1 MKTYYK
7 HIILWGLL
15 SLSLALPAGNY
26 VIINQV
32 MYDSPLNEV
41 VAYPP
46 YSNGEFIELYNG
58 SDSQVSLQGWH
69 LSGDSQTEDYYFQNV
84 SIPSHGFLVIAY
96 RHTSTPSFTID
107 SLFSP
112 LINNSPVSVIYQ
124 SAIVMA
130 NTGETITLYNNGD
143 SIVDQ
148 IYYDGTSHLSK
159 PDRLS
164 AENADNIPG
173 CQCVSL
179 HRTWVEF
186 DAEGKVVQDLAY
198 SYIGNTPDICVCD
211 IDGNGNPWIGVDRGL
226 YRLIPK
232 NGKLIREEISPLLR
246 PLFGLYITDILKRGN
261 AVWITTNEGLFR
273 YDPFS
278 RQLNKYQHQ
287 ADVPGTLSH
296 IFLSSLALT
305 SDNTLLVGS
314 LNGVNVYDDKN
325 DNFTVWNS
333 ASQPPLK
340 NDFIHCLMVDKGLI
354 YIGTEAGGIIR
365 LAPQQL
371 LLQNSIHTS
380 DPGSLSPN
388 PVNAMY
394 VEPDGTLWVGTV
406 EGGLNSRM
414 RGEKSFTHFTKYNSG
429 LPHNSVSALA
439 ADKYGHLWVGT
450 WGGGICLLDMK
461 SPQRFFY
468 PKMTEEQM
476 RLTNFVG
483 ALAYDPINNGMWI
496 GSNDGMFFYN
506 YICPLFFCAVINY
519 FCKSFK
525 IYIMSCVRTY
535 IFELRRQFKHC
546 YVI

>member
-1 MKTYYK
+1 MYTDSNGFLWIGTYGGGLVRYDGYSLMSPVLSLKSNSCKTIAEDRFK
-7 HIILWGLL
+7 RLWVAFDEGTNVIDLRTMLPNVPQSKNGDIGQLL
-15 SLSLALPAGNY
+15 SLPGVKTYCDALGRIWLITNREVHMLA
-26 VIINQV
+26 
-32 MYDSPLNEV
+32 
-41 VAYPP
+41 
-46 YSNGEFIELYNG
+46 
-58 SDSQVSLQGWH
+58 
-69 LSGDSQTEDYYFQNV
+69 
-84 SIPSHGFLVIAY
+84 
-96 RHTSTPSFTID
+96 
-107 SLFSP
+107 
-112 LINNSPVSVIYQ
+112 
-124 SAIVMA
+124 
-130 NTGETITLYNNGD
+130 
-143 SIVDQ
+143 
-148 IYYDGTSHLSK
+148 
-159 PDRLS
+159 
-164 AENADNIPG
+164 
-173 CQCVSL
+173 
-179 HRTWVEF
+179 F

-371 LLQNSIHTS
+371 LLQNSIHTFYRQIPS
-380 DPGSLSPN
+380 TRCMWSPM
-388 PVNAMY
+388 V
-394 VEPDGTLWVGTV
+394 
-406 EGGLNSRM
+406 
-414 RGEKSFTHFTKYNSG
+414 HFG
-429 LPHNSVSALA
+429 
-439 ADKYGHLWVGT
+439 
-450 WGGGICLLDMK
+450 
-461 SPQRFFY
+461 
-468 PKMTEEQM
+468 
-476 RLTNFVG
+476 
-483 ALAYDPINNGMWI
+483 
-496 GSNDGMFFYN
+496 
-506 YICPLFFCAVINY
+506 
-519 FCKSFK
+519 
-525 IYIMSCVRTY
+525 
-535 IFELRRQFKHC
+535 
-546 YVI
+546 